1 MSKEYQT
8 LKKMYQSLKAKK
20 KIPYVP
26 KWGIILGSG
35 LGDFTENL
43 KIDSEIKFS
52 DIKGFP
58 RTTNT
63 AHKGRYLF
71 TKINKEN
78 VVVMN
83 GRIHFYEGY
92 QAADVVKTIRLMRL
106 MGVENLIVTNAAG
119 GLNKKFKPND
129 LMLIKD
135 HIAIFIKNPLIGEN
149 LSELGLRFPDMTNVY
164 DKKLSDKIKKAA
176 SKLKITMKEGVYV
189 QLTGPSYET
198 PTEVKLLAKLGASA
212 VGMSTVMETIVA
224 RHMGMK
230 IAGISCITNL
240 AAGLTKGIQTDEEV
254 LINARKN
261 SDKIYKIL
269 KEII

>member
-1 MSKEYQT
+1 MTKEYSN
-8 LKKMYQSLKAKK
+8 LKKMYEGLKAKK
-20 KIPYVP
+20 LIPYKP

-35 LGDFTENL
+35 LGDFVENL
-43 KIDSEIKFS
+43 KIDSLIKFA

-58 RTTNT
+58 KTTNK
-63 AHKGRYLF
+63 AHKGRYIF
-71 TKINKEN
+71 TKINAEN

-92 QAADVVKTIRLMRL
+92 DAIDVVKTIRLMKL

-129 LMLIKD
+129 LMLIRD
-135 HIAIFIKNPLIGEN
+135 HISIFIKNPLIGEN
-149 LSELGLRFPDMTNVY
+149 ISEFGARFPDMTEVY
-164 DKKLSDKIKKAA
+164 DKKLSDKIKKASA
-176 SKLKITMKEGVYV
+176 KYKISMKEGVYV
-189 QLTGPSYET
+189 QLTGPSYES
-198 PTEVKLLAKLGASA
+198 PFEVKLLAKMGADA

-240 AAGLTKGIQTDEEV
+240 AAGLSKGLQSDEEV
-254 LINARKN
+254 LMNAKKN
-261 SDKIYKIL
+261 SNKIYKIL